1 MKSILIIDDEY
12 RVREVTKMTLE
23 MMAGWQVLTASS
35 GQEGVTLAQCEK
47 LDAILL
53 DLMMPE
59 LDGKQTLA
67 TLQARPTTR
76 DIPVFLLTAKVQAL
90 DLKQYGGMVRA
101 TIEKPFDPLSLAQ
114 VIADALDW
122 NLISF

>member
-1 MKSILIIDDEY
+1 
-12 RVREVTKMTLE
+12 MTLE

-35 GQEGVTLAQCEK
+35 GQEGVTLALYEK
-47 LDAILL
+47 PDAILL
-53 DLMMPE
+53 DMMMPD

-67 TLQARPTTR
+67 RLQDNPATR
-76 DIPVFLLTAKVQAL
+76 HIPVFLLTAKVQTL

-114 VIADALDW
+114 AIADALDW
-122 NLISF
+122 NPRTRLSSS